1 MEAMRQI
8 VRIPSNHEVR
18 IKIPEHIAENEL
30 LEVILLVR
38 KRKQRFKD
46 KINELKD
53 AVNNPMYIEDMKS
66 VAQDFEQKGD
76 GTPPPSRLLYIK
88 PST

>member
-18 IKIPEHIAENEL
+18 IKVPEHIAENEL
-30 LEVILLVR
+30 LEVILLVK

-46 KINELKD
+46 KIKELKD
-53 AVNNPMYIEDMKS
+53 AVNDPMYIEDMKT
-66 VAQDFEQKGD
+66 VAQDFEHADMD
-76 GTPPPSRLLYIK
+76 GWE
-88 PST
+88 